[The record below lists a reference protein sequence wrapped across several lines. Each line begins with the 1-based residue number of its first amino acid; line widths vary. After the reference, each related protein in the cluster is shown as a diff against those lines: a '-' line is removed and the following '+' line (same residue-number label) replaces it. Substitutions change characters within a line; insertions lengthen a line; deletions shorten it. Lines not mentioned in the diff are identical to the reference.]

1 MNLASFVGIAAALLT
16 TFGFVPQI
24 VKLLRTHKT
33 DGVSS
38 VMVIQIATGLLLWI
52 IYGILRSDSIIII
65 ANSIGFLL
73 AALTLILY
81 LVFKSR

>member
-38 VMVIQIATGLLLWI
+38 VMVIQIATGLLFWI